1 MGRVNYHNLFCV
13 TRLNPAKSSFSF
25 RLLKRKDPLS
35 KVRNFIKMVSLF
47 LLLGAFSVAKA
58 FEITSSSPDI
68 ITVKKG
74 GDMDLWCK
82 TDGYWEW
89 CKISKYTHKCGE
101 TFDATCDTAC
111 EHAWNSN
118 DYNVKGSQTVLR

>member
-1 MGRVNYHNLFCV
+1 
-13 TRLNPAKSSFSF
+13 
-25 RLLKRKDPLS
+25 
-35 KVRNFIKMVSLF
+35 MVPIF

-58 FEITSSSPDI
+58 FEITSSSPEI

-82 TDGYWEW
+82 TDSYWEW
-89 CKISKYTHKCGE
+89 CTISSVNVSSWTN
-101 TFDATCDTAC
+101 C

-118 DYNVKGSQTVLR
+118 VYNVKGGQIALWCHDILGIYLIIILTSNSSCFHLSSFE